1 MTGQLGTV
9 ELDLQDIYHLK
20 IGDIIDLNKPK
31 NSSVKLY
38 VGRQPWFTGQMGVY
52 KKNVAVRIEE
62 RTYESEEDIE
72 ENAEEFEPAYAVGE
86 G

>member
-1 MTGQLGTV
+1 ML
-9 ELDLQDIYHLK
+9 
-20 IGDIIDLNKPK
+20 
-31 NSSVKLY
+31 
-38 VGRQPWFTGQMGVY
+38 RQPWFTGQMGVY